1 MGGRGKIFLKNGL
14 LLSVLQVG
22 DRNGACH
29 GHGGDSEEGE
39 AERVVFP
46 AVADEEGD
54 APGGKTKAIEA
65 ACRNTPQSAG
75 MRDTEASTDMR
86 HRATAWSRKQALTV
100 RLALKRSA
108 AHPAAMTM
116 TGMARRDME
125 RPRLASSGPNPAA
138 LTRKICRIL

>member
-14 LLSVLQVG
+14 LFSVLQVG

-54 APGGKTKAIEA
+54 APGGDEPARGMVSESRMGCSSAEKHWAKTLNSGGKTKAIEA

-86 HRATAWSRKQALTV
+86 HRA
-100 RLALKRSA
+100 
-108 AHPAAMTM
+108 
-116 TGMARRDME
+116 RRGAGN
-125 RPRLASSGPNPAA
+125 RR
-138 LTRKICRIL
+138 